1 MDPIPTYLNH
11 FDGRR
16 FNSYSNYFKKQFG
29 GRVQKISID
38 AGFSCP
44 NRDGKISTGG
54 CTFCS
59 NDAFNPS
66 YCRPEKSIK
75 QQIEEGI
82 EFHQRRYRRATK
94 YLAYFQ
100 PFSNTY
106 MPLEE
111 LKKIYSQAFEAI
123 DSHIPQCPPRND
135 MTSKALEVPI
145 CSSMSDPTAQPLDS
159 SRTVSARNDMGCE
172 ALETP
177 KIIGIVIGTR
187 PDLVDEAL
195 LQYLNEIQK
204 THYVMLEYGVESVY
218 DETLK
223 RVNRG
228 HDFATAERAIRMTAE
243 YNIPCGAHFIFG
255 LPGESK
261 TMMLDAA
268 DSISQLPL
276 TTVKFHQLQIF
287 KGTAMAEEYHE
298 HPEHFHL
305 FDLEEYIDFVIDFAE
320 RLNPDIVIERF
331 AGEVPPRYLVS
342 EPWMKLR
349 YDEVLSRIE
358 KRMEERDTWQ
368 GRLYQPI

>member
-1 MDPIPTYLNH
+1 MTPIPTDLNH

-16 FNSYSNYFKKQFG
+16 FNSYSNYFTKQFG

-82 EFHQRRYRRATK
+82 EFHQRRYRRANK

-106 MPLEE
+106 KPLEE
-111 LKKIYSQAFEAI
+111 LKRIYSQAFEAI
-123 DSHIPQCPPRND
+123 DSHSPQFPPRND
-135 MTSKALEVPI
+135 MTSKALETPI
-145 CSSMSDPTAQPLDS
+145 I
-159 SRTVSARNDMGCE
+159 V
-172 ALETP
+172 
-177 KIIGIVIGTR
+177 GIVIGTR

-195 LQYLNEIQK
+195 LQYLKEIQN
-204 THYVMLEYGVESVY
+204 THYVMLEYGV
-218 DETLK
+218 D
-223 RVNRG
+223 
-228 HDFATAERAIRMTAE
+228 TAEKAIHMTAD
-243 YNIPCGAHFIFG
+243 YGIPCGAHFIFG
-255 LPGESK
+255 LPGETK

-268 DSISQLPL
+268 DVISQLPL

-287 KGTAMAEEYHE
+287 KGTKMAEEYLE
-298 HPEHFHL
+298 HPDHFHL

-349 YDEVLSRIE
+349 YDEVLARIE
-358 KRMEERDTWQ
+358 KRMEKRDTWQ
-368 GRLYQPI
+368 GRLYQDANHDM

>member
-1 MDPIPTYLNH
+1 MTYPWGDN
-11 FDGRR
+11 RR
-16 FNSYSNYFKKQFG
+16 FNSYSNYFSKQFG

-44 NRDGKISTGG
+44 NRDGIISTGG

-59 NDAFNPS
+59 NEAFNPS
-66 YCRPEKSIK
+66 YCRPEKPIK

-82 EFHQRRYRRATK
+82 AFHQRRYRRANK

-106 MPLEE
+106 KPLEE
-111 LKKIYSQAFEAI
+111 LKDIYAQALASPEI
-123 DSHIPQCPPRND
+123 
-135 MTSKALEVPI
+135 T
-145 CSSMSDPTAQPLDS
+145 
-159 SRTVSARNDMGCE
+159 
-172 ALETP
+172 
-177 KIIGIVIGTR
+177 GIVIGTR
-187 PDLVDEAL
+187 PDLIDEAL
-195 LQYLNEIQK
+195 LQYLNEIQR

-228 HDFATAERAIRMTAE
+228 HDSAAAEKTIQLTAD
-243 YNIPCGAHFIFG
+243 YGIPCGAHFIFG
-255 LPGESK
+255 LPGETK
-261 TMMLDAA
+261 AMMLDAA
-268 DSISQLPL
+268 DIISRLPL

-287 KGTAMAEEYHE
+287 KGTAMAEEYIQY
-298 HPEHFHL
+298 PEHFHL

-320 RLNPDIVIERF
+320 RLSPKIVIERF

-349 YDEVLSRIE
+349 YDEVLAKIE
-358 KRMEERDTWQ
+358 KRMEERQTWQ
-368 GRLYQPI
+368 GRCYHGILL

>member
-1 MDPIPTYLNH
+1 MVYSWGDE
-11 FDGRR
+11 RR
-16 FNSYSNYFKKQFG
+16 FNSYSRYFARQFG

-59 NDAFNPS
+59 NEAFNPS

-82 EFHQRRYRRATK
+82 EFHRRRYRRASL

-106 MPLEE
+106 KPLDE
-111 LKKIYSQAFEAI
+111 LKCIYQQAL
-123 DSHIPQCPPRND
+123 N
-135 MTSKALEVPI
+135 VPEI
-145 CSSMSDPTAQPLDS
+145 A
-159 SRTVSARNDMGCE
+159 
-172 ALETP
+172 
-177 KIIGIVIGTR
+177 GIVIGTR
-187 PDLVDEAL
+187 PDLIDEGI
-195 LQYLNEIQK
+195 LQYLTEIQK

-228 HDFATAERAIRMTAE
+228 HDFATAEKAIHMTADFG
-243 YNIPCGAHFIFG
+243 IPCGAHFIFG

-261 TMMLDAA
+261 EMMLDAA
-268 DSISQLPL
+268 EIISKLPL

-287 KGTAMAEEYHE
+287 KGTKMAEEYLA
-298 HPEHFHL
+298 HPEAFHL

-331 AGEVPPRYLVS
+331 AGEVPPRFLVS

-358 KRMEERDTWQ
+358 KRMEERNTWQ
-368 GRLYQPI
+368 GKRFLATTA

>member
-1 MDPIPTYLNH
+1 MTYPWG
-11 FDGRR
+11 DSRR
-16 FNSYSNYFKKQFG
+16 FNSYSNYFTKQFG
-29 GRVQKISID
+29 SRVQKISID

-59 NDAFNPS
+59 NAAFNPS
-66 YCRPEKSIK
+66 YCQPEKSIR

-82 EFHQRRYRRATK
+82 EFHKRRYRRANK

-106 MPLEE
+106 KPLEE
-111 LKKIYSQAFEAI
+111 LKTIYSQAL
-123 DSHIPQCPPRND
+123 D
-135 MTSKALEVPI
+135 VPEI
-145 CSSMSDPTAQPLDS
+145 A
-159 SRTVSARNDMGCE
+159 
-172 ALETP
+172 
-177 KIIGIVIGTR
+177 GIVIGTR
-187 PDLVDEAL
+187 PDLIDESI
-195 LQYLNEIQK
+195 LQYLNEIQQ

-228 HDFATAERAIRMTAE
+228 HNFATAEKAIRMTAE
-243 YNIPCGAHFIFG
+243 HNIPCGAHFIFG

-261 TMMLDAA
+261 TMMLQAA
-268 DSISQLPL
+268 DIIS
-276 TTVKFHQLQIF
+276 QLQIF
-287 KGTAMAEEYHE
+287 KGTKMAEEYQA
-298 HPEHFHL
+298 HPEAFHL

-320 RLNPDIVIERF
+320 RLNPNIVIERF

-368 GRLYQPI
+368 GKKVQG

>member
-1 MDPIPTYLNH
+1 MLYPWGDE
-11 FDGRR
+11 RR
-16 FNSYSNYFKKQFG
+16 FNSYSRYFAKQFG

-44 NRDGKISTGG
+44 NRDGRISTGG

-59 NDAFNPS
+59 NEAFNPS

-82 EFHQRRYRRATK
+82 EFHRRRYRRANK

-106 MPLEE
+106 KPIEE
-111 LKKIYSQAFEAI
+111 LKNIYEQ
-123 DSHIPQCPPRND
+123 
-135 MTSKALEVPI
+135 ALEVPEI
-145 CSSMSDPTAQPLDS
+145 
-159 SRTVSARNDMGCE
+159 V
-172 ALETP
+172 
-177 KIIGIVIGTR
+177 GIVIGTR
-187 PDLVDEAL
+187 PDLVDNGI
-195 LQYLNEIQK
+195 LQLLNEIQE

-218 DETLK
+218 DETL
-223 RVNRG
+223 RRINRG
-228 HDFATAERAIRMTAE
+228 HDFATAEKAIQLTAH
-243 YNIPCGAHFIFG
+243 YGIPCGAHFIFG

-261 TMMLDAA
+261 EMMLRAA
-268 DSISQLPL
+268 VVISRLPL

-287 KGTAMAEEYHE
+287 KGTKMAEEYIQ

-320 RLNPDIVIERF
+320 RLSPDIVIERF

-349 YDEVLSRIE
+349 YDEVLVKIE

-368 GRLYQPI
+368 GRLYRHQQADLDSN

>member
-1 MDPIPTYLNH
+1 MTYPWGDN
-11 FDGRR
+11 RR
-16 FNSYSNYFKKQFG
+16 FNSYSNYFTKQFG
-29 GRVQKISID
+29 SRVQKISID

-59 NDAFNPS
+59 NAAFNPS
-66 YCRPEKSIK
+66 YCKPEKSIK

-82 EFHQRRYRRATK
+82 EFHQRRYRRANQ

-100 PFSNTY
+100 AFSNTY
-106 MPLEE
+106 KPLEE
-111 LKKIYSQAFEAI
+111 LKSIYEQ
-123 DSHIPQCPPRND
+123 
-135 MTSKALEVPI
+135 ALEGIDTLASPCMSYRPTEGGRV
-145 CSSMSDPTAQPLDS
+145 SMHDE
-159 SRTVSARNDMGCE
+159 SRYDM
-172 ALETP
+172 P
-177 KIIGIVIGTR
+177 SKPQIVGIVIGTR

-195 LQYLNEIQK
+195 LQYLNEIQQ
-204 THYVMLEYGVESVY
+204 THYVMLEYGVESIY
-218 DETLK
+218 DETLR

-228 HDFATAERAIRMTAE
+228 HDFATAEKAIRMTAD
-243 YNIPCGAHFIFG
+243 YGIPCGAHFIFG
-255 LPGESK
+255 LPGETK
-261 TMMLDAA
+261 AMMLDAA
-268 DSISQLPL
+268 DVISRLPL

-287 KGTAMAEEYHE
+287 KDTPMAEEYLQ
-298 HPEHFHL
+298 HPENFHL

-358 KRMEERDTWQ
+358 KRMKERNTYQ
-368 GRLYQPI
+368 GYLYK

>member
-1 MDPIPTYLNH
+1 MTYPWGDN
-11 FDGRR
+11 RR
-16 FNSYSNYFKKQFG
+16 FNSYSNYFTKQFG

-59 NDAFNPS
+59 NEAFNPS

-82 EFHQRRYRRATK
+82 EFHQRRYRRANK

-106 MPLEE
+106 KPLEE
-111 LKKIYSQAFEAI
+111 LKGIYNQAFEAM
-123 DSHIPQCPPRND
+123 SFLRGHVGSRES
-135 MTSKALEVPI
+135 MASKPE
-145 CSSMSDPTAQPLDS
+145 
-159 SRTVSARNDMGCE
+159 
-172 ALETP
+172 
-177 KIIGIVIGTR
+177 IIGIVIGTR

-195 LQYLNEIQK
+195 LRHLNEIQK

-228 HDFATAERAIRMTAE
+228 HDFATAEKAIRLTAE
-243 YNIPCGAHFIFG
+243 HGIPCGAHFIFG

-268 DSISQLPL
+268 DVISRLPL

-287 KGTAMAEEYHE
+287 KGTKMAEEYLA
-298 HPEHFHL
+298 HPVAFHL

-349 YDEVLSRIE
+349 YDEVLAKIE
-358 KRMEERDTWQ
+358 QRMEERDTWQ
-368 GRLYQPI
+368 GRFFS

>member
-1 MDPIPTYLNH
+1 MNSIPTYLSH
-11 FDGRR
+11 FDVRR

-59 NDAFNPS
+59 NEAFNPS

-82 EFHQRRYRRATK
+82 EFHQRRYRRANK

-106 MPLEE
+106 KPLDE
-111 LKKIYSQAFEAI
+111 LKSIYQ
-123 DSHIPQCPPRND
+123 Q
-135 MTSKALEVPI
+135 ALEIPEIV
-145 CSSMSDPTAQPLDS
+145 
-159 SRTVSARNDMGCE
+159 
-172 ALETP
+172 
-177 KIIGIVIGTR
+177 GIVIGTR
-187 PDLVDEAL
+187 PDLIDESIL
-195 LQYLNEIQK
+195 LYLNKIQK
-204 THYVMLEYGVESVY
+204 SHYVMLEYGVESVY

-228 HDFATAERAIRMTAE
+228 HDFATTEKAIHMTAE
-243 YNIPCGAHFIFG
+243 YGIPRGAHFIFG
-255 LPGESK
+255 LPGENK
-261 TMMLDAA
+261 ELMLRAA
-268 DSISQLPL
+268 DIISRLSL

-287 KGTAMAEEYHE
+287 KDTPMADEYIL

-331 AGEVPPRYLVS
+331 AGEVPPRFLVS

-349 YDEVLSRIE
+349 YDEVLAKIE
-358 KRMEERDTWQ
+358 KRMAERDTWQ
-368 GRLYQPI
+368 GRLFLEK

>member
-1 MDPIPTYLNH
+1 MLYPWGDE
-11 FDGRR
+11 RR
-16 FNSYSNYFKKQFG
+16 FNSYSRYFAKQFG

-59 NDAFNPS
+59 NEAFNPS

-82 EFHQRRYRRATK
+82 EFHRRRYRRASL

-106 MPLEE
+106 KPLDE
-111 LKKIYSQAFEAI
+111 LKCIYQQAL
-123 DSHIPQCPPRND
+123 N
-135 MTSKALEVPI
+135 VPEI
-145 CSSMSDPTAQPLDS
+145 A
-159 SRTVSARNDMGCE
+159 
-172 ALETP
+172 
-177 KIIGIVIGTR
+177 GIVIGTR
-187 PDLVDEAL
+187 PDLIDEGI
-195 LQYLNEIQK
+195 LQYLTEIQQ
-204 THYVMLEYGVESVY
+204 THYVMLEYGVESVH

-228 HDFATAERAIRMTAE
+228 HDFATAEKAIHLTAH
-243 YNIPCGAHFIFG
+243 YGIPCGAHFIFG

-261 TMMLDAA
+261 EMMLDAA
-268 DSISQLPL
+268 EIISKLPL

-287 KGTAMAEEYHE
+287 KDTKMAEEYLQ
-298 HPEHFHL
+298 HPEAFHL

-320 RLNPDIVIERF
+320 RLNPNIVIERF

-349 YDEVLSRIE
+349 YDEVLVRIE
-358 KRMEERDTWQ
+358 KWMEERDSWQ
-368 GRLYQPI
+368 GKKYRR

>member
-1 MDPIPTYLNH
+1 MLFLWGDN
-11 FDGRR
+11 RR
-16 FNSYSNYFKKQFG
+16 FNSYNNYFTKQFG

-59 NDAFNPS
+59 NEAFNPS
-66 YCRPEKSIK
+66 DCRSEKSIK

-82 EFHQRRYRRATK
+82 EFHQRRYRRANK

-106 MPLEE
+106 KPMEN
-111 LKKIYSQAFEAI
+111 LKSIYQQAL
-123 DSHIPQCPPRND
+123 D
-135 MTSKALEVPI
+135 VPEI
-145 CSSMSDPTAQPLDS
+145 T
-159 SRTVSARNDMGCE
+159 
-172 ALETP
+172 
-177 KIIGIVIGTR
+177 GIVIGTR
-187 PDLVDEAL
+187 PDLIDKAL
-195 LQYLNEIQK
+195 LQYLKEIQK

-218 DETLK
+218 DETLR

-228 HDFATAERAIRMTAE
+228 HDFAAAEKAIRMTAD
-243 YNIPCGAHFIFG
+243 YGIPCGAHFIFG
-255 LPGESK
+255 LPGETK

-268 DSISQLPL
+268 DIISQLPL

-287 KGTAMAEEYHE
+287 KDTVMAEEYLQ

-305 FDLEEYIDFVIDFAE
+305 FDLEEYIDFVIDIAE

-368 GRLYQPI
+368 GKSLSV

>member
-1 MDPIPTYLNH
+1 MIPTLFN
-11 FDGRR
+11 GRR
-16 FNSYSNYFKKQFG
+16 FNAYSNYFMKQFG
-29 GRVQKISID
+29 SRVQKISID

-59 NDAFNPS
+59 NAAFNPS
-66 YCRPEKSIK
+66 YCKPEKSVR

-82 EFHQRRYRRATK
+82 EFHKRRYRRADK

-100 PFSNTY
+100 PYSNTY
-106 MPLEE
+106 KPLDA
-111 LKKIYSQAFEAI
+111 LKEIYRQ
-123 DSHIPQCPPRND
+123 
-135 MTSKALEVPI
+135 ALEVP
-145 CSSMSDPTAQPLDS
+145 
-159 SRTVSARNDMGCE
+159 N
-172 ALETP
+172 
-177 KIIGIVIGTR
+177 IIGIVIGTR
-187 PDLVDEAL
+187 PDCIDEPL
-195 LQYLNEIQK
+195 LHYLNEIQK

-228 HDFATAERAIRMTAE
+228 HDFATAKRAIQRTAE
-243 YNIPCGAHFIFG
+243 HGIPCGGHFIFG
-255 LPGESK
+255 LPGETK
-261 TMMLDAA
+261 DMMLDAA
-268 DSISQLPL
+268 DLISQLPL

-287 KGTAMAEEYHE
+287 RGTKMAEEYLQ
-298 HPEHFHL
+298 HPDAFPL

-349 YDEVLSRIE
+349 YDEVLRKIE
-358 KRMEERDTWQ
+358 QRMEERDTWQ
-368 GRLYQPI
+368 GKRYKKQFECT